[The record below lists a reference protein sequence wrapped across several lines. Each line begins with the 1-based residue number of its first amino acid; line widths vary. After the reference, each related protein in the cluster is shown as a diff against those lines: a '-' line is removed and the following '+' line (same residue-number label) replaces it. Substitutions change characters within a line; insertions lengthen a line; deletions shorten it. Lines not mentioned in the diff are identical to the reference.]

1 MKLIRFL
8 TADSQTPRLG
18 LLQPDGSA
26 ECVEAN
32 GRARSPRVSSGGAEE
47 TALPESWFEPWQPT
61 GRYVRV
67 DRLLAP
73 LRPPVILCVGLNFRA
88 HAEETGQPIPD
99 YPVLFMKSP
108 WVTQNPGDPILIP
121 TRLPSTKVDYE
132 AELVVILGKDCK
144 NATRGNALDYVL
156 GYTCGNDVTAR
167 DWQKSFGGNQW
178 CRGKSFDTFAPLGP
192 CIVTPDELPA
202 SPQDLTLKT
211 IVNGEVR
218 QCSSTA
224 DQIFSVVELI
234 VFLSGSTTLPAG
246 TAIFT
251 GTPSGAGF
259 AMTPPRFLKEGDVVT
274 VSIDGIGELTNPVAL
289 EGVSEITCPQKG
301 VR

>member
-1 MKLIRFL
+1 MRLIRFL
-8 TADSQTPRLG
+8 TDSTPSPVTGILH
-18 LLQPDGSA
+18 PDGSA
-26 ECVEAN
+26 EPID
-32 GRARSPRVSSGGAEE
+32 GDLFGA
-47 TALPESWFEPWQPT
+47 WQPS
-61 GRYVRV
+61 GRSVRV
-67 DRLLAP
+67 VKLLAP
-73 LRPPVILCVGLNFRA
+73 VQPSVILAIGLNFRE
-88 HAEETGQPIPD
+88 HALETKQPIPD
-99 YPVLFMKSP
+99 FPVLFMKSP

-121 TRLPSTKVDYE
+121 TRLASTKVDYE
-132 AELVVILGKDCK
+132 AELVVILGKTCK
-144 NATRGNALDYVL
+144 NATRENALDHVL

-192 CIVTPDELPA
+192 CIVTKDELPD
-202 SPQDLTLKT
+202 PQVLTLRA

-224 DQIFSVVELI
+224 DHIFSVADLI

-259 AMTPPRFLKEGDVVT
+259 ARTPPVFLAPGDTVT
-274 VSIDGIGELTNPVAL
+274 IAIDGIGELTNPVAL
-289 EGVSEITCPQKG
+289 ETK
-301 VR
+301 

>member
-1 MKLIRFL
+1 MRLIRFL
-8 TADSQTPRLG
+8 TTGSQTPQLG
-18 LLQPDGSA
+18 LLQRDGSA
-26 ECVEAN
+26 ELIT
-32 GRARSPRVSSGGAEE
+32 GQ
-47 TALPESWFEPWQPT
+47 SWFEPWQPI
-61 GRYVRV
+61 RQYVHV

-99 YPVLFMKSP
+99 FPVLFMKSP

-121 TRLPSTKVDYE
+121 THLPSTKVDYE

-144 NATRGNALDYVL
+144 NATRGNALDHVL

-192 CIVTPDELPA
+192 CIVTPDELEGGA
-202 SPQDLTLKT
+202 QNLTLKAT
-211 IVNGEVR
+211 VNGELR

-259 AMTPPRFLKEGDVVT
+259 AMTPPLFLKAGDCVT
-274 VSIDGIGELTNPVAL
+274 ITIDGIGDLTNPVAL
-289 EGVSEITCPQKG
+289 EGRWQQGGDLGDGGDERTSPPPCVP
-301 VR
+301 